1 MNSELRKT
9 QFNLK
14 MLSQMAGEQA
24 NQLENL
30 STVMTLYS
38 QGTFTKD
45 SLQWTKCV
53 VKYLY
58 DVYSHLEDT
67 IIVFLVEV
75 GFLHN
80 FVAV

>member
-1 MNSELRKT
+1 
-9 QFNLK
+9 
-14 MLSQMAGEQA
+14 MAGEQA

-30 STVMTLYS
+30 ATVMMLYS

-58 DVYSHLEDT
+58 DVYAHLSDT
-67 IIVFLVEV
+67 ITVFLVEV
-75 GFLHN
+75 LTHITHTGVIL
-80 FVAV
+80 